1 MNAISLSKILEL
13 PVPER
18 IKVVELIWD
27 SIAEVPDA
35 LAVSAQLKAELE
47 LELRKFE
54 ADPGSGFSWE
64 EVKAQARS
72 GKWSTA

>member
-1 MNAISLSKILEL
+1 MNAISLSKIFEL

-35 LAVSAQLKAELE
+35 LAVSAELKAELE
-47 LELRKFE
+47 LELSKFE
-54 ADPGSGFSWE
+54 ADPDSGFSWE

-72 GKWSTA
+72 GKWRTA